1 MSKTTNYQLTLW
13 DYADEDFSPG
23 RVREDLAENFTK
35 LDTALKAEETARQSA
50 VNTLNTALAK
60 KSEVVMGAYTPNNAE
75 ERFINLGFTPKAVLV
90 LGSTG
95 ETGYINNGM
104 MVVKGGLALPGY
116 NLNDTLMEITTN
128 GFIVRNYFAGSG
140 MLYLNYGEVKY
151 YLAFR

>member
-23 RVREDLAENFTK
+23 RAREDLAENFTK
-35 LDTALKAEETARQSA
+35 LDTALKAEESARKSA

-75 ERFINLGFTPKAVLV
+75 ERFIELGFTPKAVLV

-95 ETGYINNGM
+95 ETGYINNGT
-104 MVVKGGLALPGY
+104 MVVKGGLALPGH

>member
-1 MSKTTNYQLTLW
+1 MSTNKTQNYQLHAW
-13 DYADEDFSPG
+13 APEDGFPRG
-23 RVREDLAENFTK
+23 ELNANFTK
-35 LDTALKAEETARQSA
+35 LDTALKSEATARQSA
-50 VNTLNTALAK
+50 VNTLNAALAK

-75 ERFINLGFTPKAVLV
+75 ERFIDLGFTPKAVLV

-104 MVVKGGLALPGY
+104 MVVKGGLALPGH

-128 GFIVRNYFAGSG
+128 GFIVRNFLEGSG